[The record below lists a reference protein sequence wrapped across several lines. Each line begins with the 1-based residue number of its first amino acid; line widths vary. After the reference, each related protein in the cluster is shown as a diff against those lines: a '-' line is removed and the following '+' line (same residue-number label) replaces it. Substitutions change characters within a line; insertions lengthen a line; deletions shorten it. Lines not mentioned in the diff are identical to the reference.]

1 MLGAGVDN
9 FAAAYLA
16 ERKDNFHDPRHP
28 HSLPLRLLAETG
40 LVGTLLFVVGLAA
53 AAVAAIRV
61 RRRLDPL
68 AGGLVAACLA
78 TCAYWLLQGAVDV
91 LLEIPALGAIAL
103 GLLGLASSTCPDGEG
118 APEREASIR
127 GPRTWRLAAVGGA
140 GVVLVGVSVML
151 ALPWLSTMY
160 VSSAT
165 RASRTDPGLA
175 YDRLER
181 AASLAPLSSNPLEV
195 EGSIALRRRD
205 LTRARTAF
213 ARALERDPSS
223 WYSHL
228 ELGLLEGSV
237 GAYAAAR
244 NELAASLRLNPN
256 ERVTRLAWR
265 LVRRRATIDPEVLNR
280 TFVDP
285 GFRPPGLESYTHDVQ
300 TPP

>member
-1 MLGAGVDN
+1 
-9 FAAAYLA
+9 
-16 ERKDNFHDPRHP
+16 
-28 HSLPLRLLAETG
+28 LL
-40 LVGTLLFVVGLAA
+40 GTLCFLVGLAA
-53 AAVAAIRV
+53 AAAVAVRM

-68 AGGLVAACLA
+68 QGGLVAACLA

-103 GLLGLASSTCPDGEG
+103 GLLGLASSSRAGEEG
-118 APEREASIR
+118 APERAASQP
-127 GPRTWRLAAVGGA
+127 GPRTWKLAAVGGA
-140 GVVLVGVSVML
+140 AVVLVSLSVML

-165 RASRTDPGLA
+165 HAWRTDPKLA
-175 YDRLER
+175 YGRLER
-181 AASLAPLSSNPLEV
+181 AASLAPLSSDPFEV

-205 LTRARTAF
+205 LARSRRAF
-213 ARALERDPSS
+213 ERALARNPSS
-223 WYSHL
+223 WYAHL

-244 NELAASLRLNPN
+244 KELAASLRLNPN

-265 LVRRRATIDPEVLNR
+265 LVRRRARIDPEVLNR

-285 GFRPPGLESYTHDVQ
+285 SFRPPGLESYTHDVQ
-300 TPP
+300 TQP